1 MSPAHSHMEQ
11 SRNTLLFASCAKQVN
26 TNAQVNV
33 VMSEKALVK
42 QLQRELAKLEN
53 ELRNVS
59 SVSASGGDSA
69 SALREK
75 ELLIQKVNEK
85 SFTYYIYLVLANH
98 LMLS

>member
-1 MSPAHSHMEQ
+1 M
-11 SRNTLLFASCAKQVN
+11 
-26 TNAQVNV
+26 
-33 VMSEKALVK
+33 K

-98 LMLS
+98 LMLVLNSADGQRNQGIDPSTRFSAVPC